1 MYEVLYKVIRQRRR
15 GAEKDIMV
23 AYQRPTNNPQL
34 LTLHYEIFNG
44 LFG

>member
-1 MYEVLYKVIRQRRR
+1 MFDVRSFIQSYTDVMI
-15 GAEKDIMV
+15 

-34 LTLHYEIFNG
+34 LTLHHEIFNG